1 MKKLI
6 GSVSCL
12 LVMGCALALANAN
25 DDVNANN
32 NNGTSDMNG
41 QSAMVHQE
49 PGTAADSNN
58 ANGNVTTPDAN
69 SADKMN
75 SESTTTTTTSKTSA
89 MNKKSCTDSN
99 GNVILKGHTGY
110 KACVKANKDQMGG
123 TADESLNKRED
134 VHSDTSGTT
143 DTQ

>member
-6 GSVSCL
+6 GSLSCV

-49 PGTAADSNN
+49 PGTAAD
-58 ANGNVTTPDAN
+58 ANGNVAAPDTS

-75 SESTTTTTTSKTSA
+75 SESTTTTTTSKTTA

-99 GNVILKGHTGY
+99 GNVIKKGHTGF
-110 KACVKANKDQMGG
+110 KACVKAKKDQMGG
-123 TADESLNKRED
+123 TADESLNKTD
-134 VHSDTSGTT
+134 DSHVDSSGSSSN
-143 DTQ
+143 Q